1 MRFISIFLTYRE
13 TDSFRVDAFR
23 HKLSWKKKK
32 KKHFEMNKKE
42 ILGEILKPLALIL
55 RTFLS

>member
-23 HKLSWKKKK
+23 HKFSWKK